1 MSTGMKVVVLLAA
14 MPIVGVAQE
23 QPKLKCTDFVYSQQF
38 LKTYPKA
45 PAACR
50 EVIVKDG
57 QKWVRFDANVTKVK
71 GNDVTVNFLNEMRD
85 TVLTLTFTAPPD
97 ATLDVSGQQV
107 KYSALSGGQEIS
119 IWAPSSR
126 IGFFAA
132 PGSLNSGELKV
143 IKGKAQ

>member
-1 MSTGMKVVVLLAA
+1 MSTRMKVVVLLAA

-23 QPKLKCTDFVYSQQF
+23 QPKLKCTEFVYSQQF

-57 QKWVRFDANVTKVK
+57 QKWVRFDADVTKVK
-71 GNDVTVNFLNEMRD
+71 GNDVTVNFLNEARG

-97 ATLDVSGQQV
+97 ATLDVSGKQV
-107 KYSALSGGQEIS
+107 KYSALTEGQEIS

-132 PGSLNSGELKV
+132 PGALNSGELKV
-143 IKGKAQ
+143 VQGRAE